1 MTYTRVD
8 LTQYV
13 VISICFGCNNDCTIC
28 MLSGLKRR
36 FPAIGFDNFKKVII
50 DIVNEGR
57 FENLILSGAE
67 VTTFDDLDR
76 YVQFA
81 ASLGWFKKMQI
92 QTNGRRLSDKGYLKH
107 LIDCGV
113 NEFFISIHGID
124 EVHDAITRMQGS
136 FKETKE
142 GLKNMEAFAVNVISN
157 TVLTKTNL
165 HDMPR
170 LMTFLSNEKISE
182 IHLWN
187 FFPMERTDSR
197 DLVVSM
203 KDFISLLPEMLSIAK
218 KAGKAVV
225 LKSFPEC
232 LSVGEPGFFDS
243 LFPVT
248 VLPDLFWRKFSE
260 SGFGMCVYREREEC
274 KAWKCW
280 GLSTAYIQK
289 YGDERNLLRP
299 ITPS

>member
-1 MTYTRVD
+1 
-8 LTQYV
+8 
-13 VISICFGCNNDCTIC
+13 
-28 MLSGLKRR
+28 MLSGLKRK
-36 FPAIGFDNFKKVII
+36 FPAIGFDRFKKVII
-50 DIVNEGR
+50 DIVNQGR

-67 VTTFDDLDR
+67 VTTFDDLDK

-81 ASLGWFKKMQI
+81 ASLGWFKKIQI
-92 QTNGRRLSDKGYLKH
+92 QTNGRRLSDKDYLKH

-113 NEFFISIHGID
+113 NEFFISIHGLD
-124 EVHDAITRMQGS
+124 DVHDAITRMQGS
-136 FKETKE
+136 FKETRE
-142 GLKNMEAFAVNVISN
+142 GLRNIEAFDVNVISN

-165 HDMPR
+165 HDMAR
-170 LMTFLSNEKISE
+170 LMTFLSNERISE
-182 IHLWN
+182 IQLWN

-203 KDFISLLPEMLSIAK
+203 KDFMKLLPQILSILKRAR
-218 KAGKAVV
+218 KALI

-232 LSVGEPGFFDS
+232 LSMGEPGFFDS

-248 VLPDLFWRKFSE
+248 VLPDVFWRKFSE
-260 SGFGMCVYREREEC
+260 SGFGMCIYREKEEC

-280 GLSTAYIQK
+280 GLSSAYVQK

-299 ITPS
+299 LA